1 MNEKTPIQVV
11 KILFFCRDQAGN
23 LREIQDTLDKG
34 QEYLA
39 IFQVKNTEQTGL
51 ILESLDFQAW
61 DQFGLVPTDGK
72 TFIDPEKEV
81 SRVIKSL
88 VPLGEKLEAGEVSL
102 IPLTFLCKNSVT
114 LDKDQLYTLIKS
126 CFEKMAKPQE
136 KDGPGEKKG
145 EENEGNPKE
154 QAPSTDE
161 LIKTLQ
167 GMLATGQSSLKKR
180 GRMSDL
186 EGLLAS
192 NGWSKGDLS
201 QIGGQ
206 AAMPSLNIND
216 LPSMGGMNGG
226 SMTEKNKP
234 KLIISNYKID
244 PEMPRAGED
253 FTLNLDFFNTNQ
265 SKAIRNIKI
274 TMNAEGAG
282 PTSGAL
288 SDMLGSS
295 AGGASPQAG
304 SIFIPV
310 NSSNTFYIEKMAAGK
325 HSSQSI
331 TLKAIPTA
339 PAQTYSVNLAFEYED
354 MEGNQYTAQEV
365 VGIPVVQKAEIL
377 LGDPVLGTAYSGQP
391 MTVDLDFYNTGKDN
405 LTNFMVNLEGQG
417 FSSKE
422 STRYFVGNFP
432 SGQSDH
438 YSMEIIPEE
447 ADRLSGQIVLTYE
460 DSAGQVHEEKVPF
473 ENEVERLKEG
483 ESVDAATG
491 EIITPKEEEPHA
503 GGFSAITLVILLALM
518 GLAFLLIRRRSR
530 GKKASAE
537 ELKIDED

>member
-1 MNEKTPIQVV
+1 MNENTQIQVV
-11 KILFFCRDQAGN
+11 KILFFGRDQAGSFQ
-23 LREIQDTLDKG
+23 EIQENLDKG
-34 QEYLA
+34 QEYMA
-39 IFQVKNTEQTGL
+39 IFQVRNTGQTGL
-51 ILESLDFQAW
+51 ILEGLDFQTW
-61 DQFGLVPTDGK
+61 EQFGLVPTDGK
-72 TFIDPEKEV
+72 AFIDGEKEV

-88 VPLGEKLEAGEVSL
+88 VPVGEKIEAGEFSL
-102 IPLTFLCKNSVT
+102 IPLTFLCKDPIT
-114 LDKDQLYTLIKS
+114 LDKDQLAKLMKS
-126 CFEKMAKPQE
+126 CLEKIAKPKE
-136 KDGPGEKKG
+136 KTGSGKKKDK
-145 EENEGNPKE
+145 ENEGSRTE

-161 LIKTLQ
+161 LVKVLQ
-167 GMLATGQSSLKKR
+167 GMIAKGQSSTNK
-180 GRMSDL
+180 GGSMGDL
-186 EGLLAS
+186 GGLLAS
-192 NGWSKGDLS
+192 NGLSKGDLS
-201 QIGGQ
+201 QLGGQ
-206 AAMPSLNIND
+206 GAMPGVSVND
-216 LPSMGGMNGG
+216 LPAMGGMNGG

-253 FTLNLDFFNTNQ
+253 FTLNLDFFNTNR

-274 TMNAEGAG
+274 TMNAEGAVPSTG
-282 PTSGAL
+282 SLT
-288 SDMLGSS
+288 DMLGNST
-295 AGGASPQAG
+295 GGASPQSG

-377 LGDPVLGTAYSGQP
+377 LGDPVLGQAYAGQP

-405 LTNFMVNLEGQG
+405 LTNFMVNLEGSG
-417 FSSKE
+417 FTSKE
-422 STRYFVGNFP
+422 STRYFVGNFS

-447 ADRLSGQIVLTYE
+447 ADHLSGQIVLTYE

-473 ENEVERLKEG
+473 NNSVERLKEG
-483 ESVDAATG
+483 ESVDATTG
-491 EIITPKEEEPHA
+491 QILPPQEEERHG
-503 GGFSAITLVILLALM
+503 GGFSAIGLVILLVLA
-518 GLAFLLIRRRSR
+518 GLAVVLFRRRSR
-530 GKKASAE
+530 KKKASAE
-537 ELKIDED
+537 ELKINED

>member
-1 MNEKTPIQVV
+1 MNEKTQIQVV
-11 KILFFCRDQAGN
+11 KILFFGRDQAGN
-23 LREIQDTLDKG
+23 FQEIQDNLDKG
-34 QEYLA
+34 QEYMA
-39 IFQVKNTEQTGL
+39 IFQVRNTGQTGL
-51 ILESLDFQAW
+51 ILEGLDFQTW
-61 DQFGLVPTDGK
+61 EQFGLVPTDGK
-72 TFIDPEKEV
+72 AFIDAEKEV

-88 VPLGEKLEAGEVSL
+88 VPVGEKIEAGEFSL
-102 IPLTFLCKNSVT
+102 IPLTFLCKDPIT
-114 LDKDQLYTLIKS
+114 LDKDQLAKLMKS
-126 CFEKMAKPQE
+126 CLEKIAKPKE
-136 KDGPGEKKG
+136 KTGSGKKKDK
-145 EENEGNPKE
+145 ENEGSRTE

-161 LIKTLQ
+161 LVKVLQ
-167 GMLATGQSSLKKR
+167 GMIAKGHSSSNK
-180 GRMSDL
+180 GGSMGDL

-192 NGWSKGDLS
+192 NGLSKGDLS
-201 QIGGQ
+201 QLGGQ
-206 AAMPSLNIND
+206 AAMPGVSVND
-216 LPSMGGMNGG
+216 LPAMGGMNGG

-253 FTLNLDFFNTNQ
+253 FTLNLDFFNTNR

-282 PTSGAL
+282 PSTGSL
-288 SDMLGSS
+288 TDMLGNST
-295 AGGASPQAG
+295 GGASPQSG

-377 LGDPVLGTAYSGQP
+377 LGDPVLGQAYAGQP

-405 LTNFMVNLEGQG
+405 LTNFMVNLEGSG
-417 FSSKE
+417 FTSRE
-422 STRYFVGNFP
+422 STRYFVGNFS

-447 ADRLSGQIVLTYE
+447 ADHLSGQIVLTYE

-473 ENEVERLKEG
+473 NNSVERLKEG

-491 EIITPKEEEPHA
+491 QILPPQEEERHG
-503 GGFSAITLVILLALM
+503 GGFSAIGLVILLVLA
-518 GLAFLLIRRRSR
+518 GLAVVIFRRRSR
-530 GKKASAE
+530 KKKASAE
-537 ELKIDED
+537 ELKINED

>member
-1 MNEKTPIQVV
+1 MNENTQIQVV
-11 KILFFCRDQAGN
+11 KILFFGRDQAGN
-23 LREIQDTLDKG
+23 FQEIQNNLDKG
-34 QEYLA
+34 QEYMA
-39 IFQVKNTEQTGL
+39 IFQVRNTGQTGL
-51 ILESLDFQAW
+51 ILEGLNFQTW
-61 DQFGLVPTDGK
+61 EQFGLVPTDGK
-72 TFIDPEKEV
+72 AFIDGEKEV

-88 VPLGEKLEAGEVSL
+88 VPLEEKIEAGEVSL
-102 IPLTFLCKNSVT
+102 IPLTFLCKDPIT
-114 LDKDQLYTLIKS
+114 LDKDQLAKLMKS
-126 CFEKMAKPQE
+126 CLEKIAKPKE
-136 KDGPGEKKG
+136 KTGSGKKKDK
-145 EENEGNPKE
+145 ENEGSRKE

-161 LIKTLQ
+161 LVKVLQ
-167 GMLATGQSSLKKR
+167 GMIAKGQSSTNK
-180 GRMSDL
+180 GRSMGDL

-192 NGWSKGDLS
+192 NGLSKGDLS
-201 QIGGQ
+201 QLGGQ
-206 AAMPSLNIND
+206 AAMPGVSVND
-216 LPSMGGMNGG
+216 LPAMGGMNGG
-226 SMTEKNKP
+226 SMPEKNKP

-253 FTLNLDFFNTNQ
+253 FTLNLDFFNTNR

-282 PTSGAL
+282 SSTGSL
-288 SDMLGSS
+288 TDMLGNST
-295 AGGASPQAG
+295 GGASPQSG

-377 LGDPVLGTAYSGQP
+377 LGDPVLGQAYAGQP

-405 LTNFMVNLEGQG
+405 LTNFMVNLEGSG
-417 FSSKE
+417 FTSKE
-422 STRYFVGNFP
+422 STRYFVGNFS

-447 ADRLSGQIVLTYE
+447 ADHLSGQIVLTYE

-473 ENEVERLKEG
+473 NNSVERLKEG
-483 ESVDAATG
+483 ESVDATTG
-491 EIITPKEEEPHA
+491 QILPPQEEERHG
-503 GGFSAITLVILLALM
+503 GGFSAIGLVILLVLA
-518 GLAFLLIRRRSR
+518 GLAVVLFRRRSR
-530 GKKASAE
+530 KKKASAE
-537 ELKIDED
+537 ELKINED

>member
-1 MNEKTPIQVV
+1 MNENTQIQVV
-11 KILFFCRDQAGN
+11 KLLFFCRDQAGN
-23 LREIQDTLDKG
+23 FQEIQDNLDKG
-34 QEYLA
+34 QEYMA
-39 IFQVKNTEQTGL
+39 IFQVRNTGQTGL
-51 ILESLDFQAW
+51 ILEGLDFQTW
-61 DQFGLVPTDGK
+61 EQFGLVPTDGK
-72 TFIDPEKEV
+72 AFIDAEKEV

-88 VPLGEKLEAGEVSL
+88 VPVGEKIEAGEVSL
-102 IPLTFLCKNSVT
+102 IPLTFLCKDPIT
-114 LDKDQLYTLIKS
+114 LDKDQLAKLMKS
-126 CFEKMAKPQE
+126 CLEKIAKPEE
-136 KDGPGEKKG
+136 KTGSGKKKDK
-145 EENEGNPKE
+145 ENEGSRTE

-161 LIKTLQ
+161 LVKVLQ
-167 GMLATGQSSLKKR
+167 GMIAKGQSSSNK
-180 GRMSDL
+180 GGSMGDL

-192 NGWSKGDLS
+192 NGLSKGDLS
-201 QIGGQ
+201 QLGGQ
-206 AAMPSLNIND
+206 AAMPGVSVND
-216 LPSMGGMNGG
+216 LPAMGGINGG

-253 FTLNLDFFNTNQ
+253 FTLNLDFFNTNR

-282 PTSGAL
+282 SSTGSL
-288 SDMLGSS
+288 TDMLGNSTD
-295 AGGASPQAG
+295 GASPQSG

-377 LGDPVLGTAYSGQP
+377 LGDPVLGQAYAGQP

-405 LTNFMVNLEGQG
+405 LTNFMVNLEGSG
-417 FSSKE
+417 FTSKE
-422 STRYFVGNFP
+422 STRYFVGNFS

-447 ADRLSGQIVLTYE
+447 ADHLSGQIVLTYE

-473 ENEVERLKEG
+473 NNSVERLKEG

-491 EIITPKEEEPHA
+491 QILPPQEEERHG
-503 GGFSAITLVILLALM
+503 GGFSAIGLVILLVLA
-518 GLAFLLIRRRSR
+518 GLAVVLFRRRSR
-530 GKKASAE
+530 KKKASAE
-537 ELKIDED
+537 ELKINED

>member
-11 KILFFCRDQAGN
+11 KILFFHRDQSGDYQ
-23 LREIQDTLDKG
+23 EIQEGLDKD

-39 IFQVKNTEQTGL
+39 ILQVKNTGQTGL
-51 ILESLDFQAW
+51 ILEGLDFQAW
-61 DQFGLVPTDGK
+61 DQVGLVPTDGK
-72 TFIDPEKEV
+72 TFIDPKKEV
-81 SRVIKSL
+81 SQVIQSL
-88 VPLGEKLEAGEVSL
+88 VPVGEKVEAGEVSL
-102 IPLTFLCKNSVT
+102 IPLTFLCKEDLP
-114 LDKDQLYTLIKS
+114 LDMDQLTALMKTCLGKI
-126 CFEKMAKPQE
+126 ANPQE
-136 KDGPGEKKG
+136 KDKKEEIPSREELEK
-145 EENEGNPKE
+145 
-154 QAPSTDE
+154 
-161 LIKTLQ
+161 ILQ
-167 GMLATGQSSLKKR
+167 GLIGKGQSSKAKAPSLA
-180 GRMSDL
+180 DI
-186 EGLLAS
+186 EGLVAS
-192 NGWSKGDLS
+192 QGLSKDDLS
-201 QIGGQ
+201 QLAGQ
-206 AAMPSLNIND
+206 AAMPGINMKD

-244 PEMPRAGED
+244 PEMPRAGEA
-253 FTLNLDFFNTNQ
+253 FSLNLDFFNTNQ

-274 TMNAEGAG
+274 TMNAEGSG
-282 PTSGAL
+282 PTTGAL
-288 SDMLGSS
+288 SDMLGNS

-438 YSMEIIPEE
+438 YSMEIFPEE

-483 ESVDAATG
+483 ESVDAVTG

-503 GGFSAITLVILLALM
+503 GGFSAITLVILLALV
-518 GLAFLLIRRRSR
+518 GLAVLLIRRRSK

>member
-1 MNEKTPIQVV
+1 MNEKTQIQVV
-11 KILFFCRDQAGN
+11 KILFFGRDQAGN
-23 LREIQDTLDKG
+23 FQEIQDNLDKG
-34 QEYLA
+34 QEYMA
-39 IFQVKNTEQTGL
+39 IFQVRNTSQTGL
-51 ILESLDFQAW
+51 ILEGLDFQTW
-61 DQFGLVPTDGK
+61 EQFGLVPTDGK
-72 TFIDPEKEV
+72 AFIDGEKEV
-81 SRVIKSL
+81 SQVIKSL
-88 VPLGEKLEAGEVSL
+88 VPVGEKIEAGEFSL
-102 IPLTFLCKNSVT
+102 IPLTFLCKDPIT
-114 LDKDQLYTLIKS
+114 LDKDQLAKLMKS
-126 CFEKMAKPQE
+126 CYEKIAKLKE
-136 KDGPGEKKG
+136 KTGSGKKKDK
-145 EENEGNPKE
+145 ENEGSRTE

-161 LIKTLQ
+161 LVKVLQ
-167 GMLATGQSSLKKR
+167 GMIAKGQSSINK
-180 GRMSDL
+180 GGSMGDL

-192 NGWSKGDLS
+192 NGLSKGDLS
-201 QIGGQ
+201 QLGGQ
-206 AAMPSLNIND
+206 AAMPGVSVND
-216 LPSMGGMNGG
+216 LPAMGGMNGG

-253 FTLNLDFFNTNQ
+253 FTLNLDFFNTNR

-282 PTSGAL
+282 SSTGSL
-288 SDMLGSS
+288 TDMLGNST
-295 AGGASPQAG
+295 GGASPQSG

-377 LGDPVLGTAYSGQP
+377 LGDPVLGQAYAGQP

-405 LTNFMVNLEGQG
+405 LTNFMVNLEGSG
-417 FSSKE
+417 FTSKE
-422 STRYFVGNFP
+422 STRYFVGNFS

-447 ADRLSGQIVLTYE
+447 ADHLSGQIVLTYE

-473 ENEVERLKEG
+473 NNSVERLKEG

-491 EIITPKEEEPHA
+491 QILPPQEEERHG
-503 GGFSAITLVILLALM
+503 GGFSAIGLVILLVLA
-518 GLAFLLIRRRSR
+518 GLAVVLFRRRSR
-530 GKKASAE
+530 KKKASAE
-537 ELKIDED
+537 ELKINED

>member
-1 MNEKTPIQVV
+1 MNENTQIQVV

-23 LREIQDTLDKG
+23 FQEIQDNLDKG
-34 QEYLA
+34 QEYMA
-39 IFQVKNTEQTGL
+39 IFQVRNTGQTGL
-51 ILESLDFQAW
+51 ILEGLNFQTW
-61 DQFGLVPTDGK
+61 EQFGLVPTDGK
-72 TFIDPEKEV
+72 AFIDGEKEV

-88 VPLGEKLEAGEVSL
+88 VPVGEKIEAGEFSL
-102 IPLTFLCKNSVT
+102 IPLTFLCKDPIT
-114 LDKDQLYTLIKS
+114 LDKDQLAKLMKS
-126 CFEKMAKPQE
+126 CLEKIAKPKE
-136 KDGPGEKKG
+136 KTGSGKKKDK
-145 EENEGNPKE
+145 ENEGSRTD

-161 LIKTLQ
+161 LVKVLH
-167 GMLATGQSSLKKR
+167 GMIAKGQSSSNK
-180 GRMSDL
+180 GGSMGDL

-192 NGWSKGDLS
+192 NGLSKGDLS
-201 QIGGQ
+201 QLGGQ
-206 AAMPSLNIND
+206 AAMPGVSVND
-216 LPSMGGMNGG
+216 LPAMGGMNGG

-253 FTLNLDFFNTNQ
+253 FTLNLDFFNTNR

-282 PTSGAL
+282 SSTGSL
-288 SDMLGSS
+288 TDMLGNST
-295 AGGASPQAG
+295 GGASPQSG

-377 LGDPVLGTAYSGQP
+377 LGDPVLGQAYAGQP

-405 LTNFMVNLEGQG
+405 LTNFMVNLEGSG
-417 FSSKE
+417 FTSKE
-422 STRYFVGNFP
+422 STRYFVGNFS

-447 ADRLSGQIVLTYE
+447 ADHLSGQIVLTYE

-473 ENEVERLKEG
+473 NNSVERLKEG

-491 EIITPKEEEPHA
+491 QILPPQEEERHG
-503 GGFSAITLVILLALM
+503 GGFSAIGLVILLVLA
-518 GLAFLLIRRRSR
+518 GLAVVLFRRRSR
-530 GKKASAE
+530 KKKASAE
-537 ELKIDED
+537 ELKINED

>member
-1 MNEKTPIQVV
+1 MNENTQIQVV

-23 LREIQDTLDKG
+23 FQEIQENLDKG
-34 QEYLA
+34 QEYMA
-39 IFQVKNTEQTGL
+39 IFQVRNTGQTGL
-51 ILESLDFQAW
+51 ILEGLNFQTW
-61 DQFGLVPTDGK
+61 EQFGLVPTDGK
-72 TFIDPEKEV
+72 AFIDAEKEV

-88 VPLGEKLEAGEVSL
+88 VPVGEKIEAGEFSL
-102 IPLTFLCKNSVT
+102 IPLTFLCKDPIT
-114 LDKDQLYTLIKS
+114 LDKDQLAKLMKS
-126 CFEKMAKPQE
+126 CLEKIAKPKE
-136 KDGPGEKKG
+136 KTGSGKKKDK
-145 EENEGNPKE
+145 ENEGSRTE

-161 LIKTLQ
+161 LVKVLQ
-167 GMLATGQSSLKKR
+167 GMIAKGQSSTNK
-180 GRMSDL
+180 GGSMGDL

-192 NGWSKGDLS
+192 NGLSKGDLS
-201 QIGGQ
+201 QLGGQ
-206 AAMPSLNIND
+206 GAMPGVSVND
-216 LPSMGGMNGG
+216 LPAMGGMNGG

-253 FTLNLDFFNTNQ
+253 FTLNLDFFNTNR

-282 PTSGAL
+282 SSTGSL
-288 SDMLGSS
+288 TDMLGNST
-295 AGGASPQAG
+295 GGASPQSG

-377 LGDPVLGTAYSGQP
+377 LGDPVLGQAYAGQP

-405 LTNFMVNLEGQG
+405 LTNFMVNLEGSG
-417 FSSKE
+417 FTSKE
-422 STRYFVGNFP
+422 STRYFVGNFS

-447 ADRLSGQIVLTYE
+447 ADHLSGQIVLTYE

-473 ENEVERLKEG
+473 NNSVERLKEG

-491 EIITPKEEEPHA
+491 QILPPQEEERHG
-503 GGFSAITLVILLALM
+503 GGFSAIGLVILLVLA
-518 GLAFLLIRRRSR
+518 GLAVVIFRRRSR
-530 GKKASAE
+530 KKKASAE
-537 ELKIDED
+537 ELKINED